1 MKRWPNKSK
10 KIIDRNGDL
19 SAVCRLGGHL
29 NLRRGVRVIF
39 LLVLVRDGQPLSL
52 SVRNNGMDQSVHY
65 LSLSLESLMSAFTRY
80 ALKFNISVLFLSL
93 FLFIS
98 GCGTDGNTVIQPSSQ
113 EPTAEEEAAY
123 EEEIEEMLDERE

>member
-1 MKRWPNKSK
+1 MKRWLNKSK
-10 KIIDRNGDL
+10 KNIDRNGFI
-19 SAVCRLGGHL
+19 SAVFRLGGHL
-29 NLRRGVRVIF
+29 NLLRGLRVIF
-39 LLVLVRDGQPLSL
+39 LLAPVRDEPLLSL
-52 SVRNNGMDQSVHY
+52 SVRHNELDQSVHY
-65 LSLSLESLMSAFTRY
+65 PSLSSESLMSAFTRY

-123 EEEIEEMLDERE
+123 EEEIEEMLDERD

>member
-1 MKRWPNKSK
+1 MASFLP
-10 KIIDRNGDL
+10 
-19 SAVCRLGGHL
+19 SAGLAGILTYSGACER
-29 NLRRGVRVIF
+29 F
-39 LLVLVRDGQPLSL
+39 FVLVPVRDEPLLSL
-52 SVRNNGMDQSVHY
+52 SVGKNGLDQSIHY
-65 LSLSLESLMSAFTRY
+65 PSLSSESLMSAFTRY

-123 EEEIEEMLDERE
+123 EEEIEEMLDERD

>member
-1 MKRWPNKSK
+1 M
-10 KIIDRNGDL
+10 
-19 SAVCRLGGHL
+19 A
-29 NLRRGVRVIF
+29 IF
-39 LLVLVRDGQPLSL
+39 LPSAGLAGILTYSGACERFFVLVPVRDEPLLSL
-52 SVRNNGMDQSVHY
+52 SVRHNELDQSVHY
-65 LSLSLESLMSAFTRY
+65 PSLSSESLMSAFTRY

-123 EEEIEEMLDERE
+123 EEEIEEMLDERD